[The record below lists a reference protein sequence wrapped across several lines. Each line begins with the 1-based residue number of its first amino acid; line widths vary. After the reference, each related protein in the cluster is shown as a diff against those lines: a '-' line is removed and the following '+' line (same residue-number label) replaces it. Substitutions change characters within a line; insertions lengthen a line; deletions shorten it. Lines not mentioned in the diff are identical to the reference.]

1 MLVVITTTTGF
12 AEGELLAEQLVKA
25 RLAACVQIIPQITSI
40 YVWEG
45 KIEKETEQL
54 LLIKT
59 SEEKYAEVED
69 LIRELHTYEV
79 PEIIAIDPARV
90 SESYR
95 GWLESTLR
103 NE

>member
-1 MLVVITTTTGF
+1 MLVVITTTPGF
-12 AEGELLAEQLVKA
+12 AEGEILAEQLVEA
-25 RLAACVQIIPQITSI
+25 RLAACVQIIPQITSV

-69 LIRELHTYEV
+69 LIRKLHSYDV
-79 PEIIAIDPARV
+79 PEIVAIDPARV
-90 SESYR
+90 SQPYR
-95 GWLESTLR
+95 NWLESTISK
-103 NE
+103 